1 MTVLALSL
9 TVLVL
14 SALCFYAG
22 HALARSAARL
32 AALDS
37 ENAHLLMALQQH
49 EDTIHALRDEA
60 DVLRLKL
67 AQVRGEREVGMPT

>member
-22 HALARSAARL
+22 RALAVAASR
-32 AALDS
+32 AASLES
-37 ENAHLLMALQQH
+37 QNAHLLMTLQQH

-60 DVLRLKL
+60 DVLRVKL
-67 AQVRGEREVGMPT
+67 AAERGEREVGMPT